1 MRKFETEI
9 IRRRDAQ
16 GRLVAAGLSWVEIR
30 YGVHVA
36 CAVTFWLGLYFAV
49 VLLIWCFLAGGKPPF
64 IALAEGCGLVALSAL
79 VMIYR
84 RGTRERA
91 LVFHADYIELPRGQ
105 PRDGERRQLPI
116 AITDVAN
123 IEVWRGGDEFWLLLY
138 TRSADAHVLG
148 RGLNE
153 FQARKVV
160 ALLSGARDDL
170 RESLAQA
177 KSDQP
182 SARRIIN

>member
-1 MRKFETEI
+1 MRKFETEPV
-9 IRRRDAQ
+9 RERDAQ
-16 GRLVAAGLSWVEIR
+16 GRLVAVGLGWVEIR

-36 CAVTFWLGLYFAV
+36 GAVTFWFGLYFAV
-49 VLLIWCFLAGGKPPF
+49 IFVIWCFLAASKAPF
-64 IALAEGCGLVALSAL
+64 IALAEGCGLAALGAL
-79 VMIYR
+79 VMLHY

-91 LVFHADYIELPRGQ
+91 LIFHADYIELPHGE
-105 PRDGERRQLPI
+105 PRRPEARQLEI

-123 IEVWRGGDEFWLLLY
+123 IEVWRGGDEFWVLLY
-138 TRSADAHVLG
+138 TRSADAHVVG

-170 RESLAQA
+170 RESLARA